1 MQITSINLFHPR
13 ETFMRKS
20 LYALVIVTAGL
31 TMASTANAAC
41 SRVSTK
47 GTDGSKNGAMVQ
59 AWEAQLQA
67 RGWKGWMEFM
77 GSGMKV
83 GNAPGYKSSRIER
96 SSCNSGE
103 LGVVCHVTATLCD

>member
-1 MQITSINLFHPR
+1 MNKL
-13 ETFMRKS
+13 
-20 LYALVIVTAGL
+20 LTAVVVASVGL
-31 TMASTANAAC
+31 AMSSAANAAC

-47 GTDGSKNGAMVQ
+47 GTAGGKDSAMVQ

-83 GNAPGYKSSRIER
+83 GHAPGYKSAKITRQK
-96 SSCNSGE
+96 CMPGE
-103 LGVVCHVTATLCD
+103 MGQVCYISASLCD